1 MEVQHS
7 NKEEMGMA
15 SFMPDPEL
23 EERRSLLQAAA
34 GGSVPARV
42 KLEEEY
48 HVRLY
53 SPAECERYAAT
64 IDSHH
69 RPSARRKRDVLKGR
83 PENN

>member
-1 MEVQHS
+1 
-7 NKEEMGMA
+7 MA

-34 GGSVPARV
+34 DGSVSARL

-53 SPAECERYAAT
+53 TAAECERYAT
-64 IDSHH
+64 TMKVLDN
-69 RPSARRKRDVLKGR
+69 RPPVRRKRDLLKGR
-83 PENN
+83 AEDN